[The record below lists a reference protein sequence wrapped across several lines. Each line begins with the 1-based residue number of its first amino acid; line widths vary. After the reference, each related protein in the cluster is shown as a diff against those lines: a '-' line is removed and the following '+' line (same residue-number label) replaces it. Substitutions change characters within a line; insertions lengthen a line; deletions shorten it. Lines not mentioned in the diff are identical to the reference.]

1 MAIDKNYSPKM
12 YCATA
17 DMTEEEWEN
26 ERRKALGGSDM
37 AVVLGMSPFEGTRL
51 SVYNEKIGKKA
62 VEPISDKTRI
72 VFDSGHFLENMVA
85 NLFAYRSGYE
95 VYEVKAMFEHPRH
108 PYLRG
113 NIDRFYR
120 RHGEQAP
127 LGFLE
132 CKTTS
137 EFNSGWE
144 CDNIPIHYK
153 IQLAT
158 YMSILNMEVCQIAC
172 LKLPESLRWV
182 AGILY

>member
-1 MAIDKNYSPKM
+1 MA
-12 YCATA
+12 A
-17 DMTEEEWEN
+17 
-26 ERRKALGGSDM
+26 
-37 AVVLGMSPFEGTRL
+37 
-51 SVYNEKIGKKA
+51 
-62 VEPISDKTRI
+62 PIWR
-72 VFDSGHFLENMVA
+72 
-85 NLFAYRSGYE
+85 YE
-95 VYEVKAMFEHPRH
+95 VYEVKAMFEHPHH

-182 AGILY
+182 AGILYQMKRVFGKLPVNVMGDIRDRLNALNDSAIKPFIPMVLSVIGGEFLMRKLKSSGRNMLKSICRLLWRMKQAPTHWLR